1 MKYPYPITSARPYKS
16 LLLSLFLVLLSG
28 CVEPYLP
35 NVPAATQDYLV
46 VNGFINSQGVTTIQL
61 TRSLQLTDTKAPT
74 PETRASV
81 FIQAN
86 GGQRFALTESPA
98 GSGTYTSAS
107 LTLNPGLTYQLRIT
121 TAGRDYASDLSPVK
135 ASPAIDQVHWR
146 YENDGVQ
153 LYADTHDPGRAT
165 TYYRWKIAE
174 TWQFTSKYESHYQF
188 NTSTQKIERRTN
200 DIYHC
205 WRTVDTGPV
214 LQTSTARL
222 SQDAVTDFPLVFI
235 AGNSDKLS
243 VKYSILVQQFAQS
256 KEEYDYWEALKK
268 NTESLGTINDP
279 LPTQITGN
287 VHCLTNPD
295 EPVLGF
301 VGVHAVAQQRIFISR
316 TDVPQVLSVRPITG
330 YENCGLLSE
339 NRCPPREPR
348 FPIGV
353 TYAFNTPVYLP
364 LSTSC
369 DTLARCA
376 PLDACTYYGAAA
388 ECVDCRLRG
397 TNVKPSFWQ

>member
-1 MKYPYPITSARPYKS
+1 MTRIFWRRLAAWVGVG
-16 LLLSLFLVLLSG
+16 LLGG

-35 NVPAATQDYLV
+35 NVPASAQDYLV

-61 TRSLQLTDTKAPT
+61 TRSLQLTDTKTPA
-74 PETRASV
+74 PETKATV
-81 FIQAN
+81 FIQAA
-86 GGQRFALTESPA
+86 GGQRFALAETPA
-98 GSGTYTSAS
+98 GSGTYVSAS
-107 LTLNPGLTYQLRIT
+107 LNLNPGLAYQLRLT
-121 TAGRDYASDLSPVK
+121 TSAGRDYASDPSPVK
-135 ASPAIDQVHWR
+135 APPPIDQVHWR
-146 YENDGVQ
+146 YENAGVQ
-153 LYADTHDPGRAT
+153 LYADTHDPARAT

-188 NTSTQKIERRTN
+188 NATKQQIEPRTN

-214 LQTSTARL
+214 LQTNTARL
-222 SQDAVTDFPLVFI
+222 SQDVVTDFPLVFI
-235 AGNSDKLS
+235 PATSDKLS

-287 VHCLTNPD
+287 VHSLSNPD
-295 EPVLGF
+295 ESVLGF
-301 VGVHAVAQQRIFISR
+301 VGVHSVSERRIFIVR
-316 TDVPQVLSVRPITG
+316 TDVPQILGIRPITG
-330 YENCGLLSE
+330 YEECFMLIE
-339 NRCPPREPR
+339 QRCPPREPR
-348 FPIGV
+348 FPTGV

-369 DTLARCA
+369 DSTTQCQ
-376 PLDACTYYGAAA
+376 PLDACQYYGAPA

-397 TNVKPSFWQ
+397 TNVKPSFWP